1 MKYSCTPNTKE
12 RKKCPFEV
20 HYVIQSTKQNTNNQR
35 SAQLIQKKRVQP
47 LVSKKNSIVQHR
59 ICYYTHQY
67 VQLQILVCLNN
78 IKFVPLYSDKSPCKP
93 SESHQTYA

>member
-12 RKKCPFEV
+12 RTKCPFEV

-47 LVSKKNSIVQHR
+47 LVSKK
-59 ICYYTHQY
+59 T
-67 VQLQILVCLNN
+67 
-78 IKFVPLYSDKSPCKP
+78 
-93 SESHQTYA
+93 A

>member
-47 LVSKKNSIVQHR
+47 LVSKK
-59 ICYYTHQY
+59 
-67 VQLQILVCLNN
+67 
-78 IKFVPLYSDKSPCKP
+78 
-93 SESHQTYA
+93 AA

>member
-47 LVSKKNSIVQHR
+47 LVSKKQHSSAQDMLLHIPICSIADISMFKQYQ
-59 ICYYTHQY
+59 ICSS
-67 VQLQILVCLNN
+67 L
-78 IKFVPLYSDKSPCKP
+78 FR
-93 SESHQTYA
+93 

>member
-47 LVSKKNSIVQHR
+47 LVSKKTAKFSTGYAI
-59 ICYYTHQY
+59 THTNMFNCRY
-67 VQLQILVCLNN
+67 
-78 IKFVPLYSDKSPCKP
+78 
-93 SESHQTYA
+93 